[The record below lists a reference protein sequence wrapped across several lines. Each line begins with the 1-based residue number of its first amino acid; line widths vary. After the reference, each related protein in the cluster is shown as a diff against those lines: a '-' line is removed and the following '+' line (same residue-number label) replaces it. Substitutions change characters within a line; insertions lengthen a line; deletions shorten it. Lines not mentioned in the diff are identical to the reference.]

1 MAEAAHAQAK
11 HEVAERIAA
20 ACLEAAEA
28 RA

>member
-11 HEVAERIAA
+11 HAVAEQIAEACLAA
-20 ACLEAAEA
+20 AEV